1 MRRAFVCLEVIPLAL
16 IEGCKHSIEV
26 TIPAEAVAAE
36 IEKVTEFIRSKAK
49 IQGFRPGKAPASIV
63 RARYAQEI
71 RQEALENLIPEF
83 LQQACERENLRVVSR
98 PTIKDLHFH
107 EGEAVHFTAEFEVAP
122 EFELKEVR
130 GLKVTYAEPVVT
142 DAEVDERLQQ
152 IRESRAEFVNLDPR
166 PAQDGDHCL
175 VSLETISGVEGEPL
189 RQDGINIE
197 IGGSDTFPAFSD
209 ALRGAVPGGE
219 REAEVTYPPD
229 YSVDR
234 LAGRT
239 VRFRITLKQI
249 RKKELPELNDEFA
262 RDLGDFQSL
271 DELREEIRKAIFR
284 EKDYEAQVKAKNEL
298 VDQLVA
304 MHDFPVPEAYIDDRI
319 EHMVD
324 GQLRSMQAQGVDI
337 SKIRIDWQKLRQ
349 NQYEQAKHDVK
360 AALLLGKIAAAE
372 NIGATEE
379 EIDAEIQRIARQ
391 RREPPAAV
399 RLKLEKEGGLQTIIN
414 RIITDKTL
422 KFLFDHAVKVPPEA
436 SQAE

>member
-1 MRRAFVCLEVIPLAL
+1 LAL
-16 IEGCKHSIEV
+16 IEGCKHSIDV

-36 IEKVTEFIRSKAK
+36 IEKVTEHIRSKAQ
-49 IQGFRPGKAPASIV
+49 IQGFRPGKAPASII

-71 RQEALENLIPEF
+71 RQEALENLIPEY
-83 LQQACERENLRVVSR
+83 LEQACQRENLRVVSR
-98 PTIKDLHFH
+98 PSIKDLRFH
-107 EGEAVHFTAEFEVAP
+107 EGDAVHFKAEFEVAP
-122 EFELKEVR
+122 EFELKDVR

-142 DAEVDERLQQ
+142 DAEVEERLNQ
-152 IRESRAEFVNLDPR
+152 IRESRAEFVNVDPR

-175 VSLETISGVEGEPL
+175 VSLETISSVEGEPL
-189 RQDGINIE
+189 RQDDINIE

-209 ALRGAVPGGE
+209 ALRGAVPGDE
-219 REAEVTYPPD
+219 REAEVAYPED
-229 YSVDR
+229 YAVDR

-262 RDLGDFQSL
+262 RDLGDFQSIG
-271 DELREEIRKAIFR
+271 EVREEIRKAIFR
-284 EKDYEAQVKAKNEL
+284 EKDYEAQVKAKNDL
-298 VDQLVA
+298 IDQIVA
-304 MHDFPVPEAYIDDRI
+304 LHDFPVPEAYIDDRI
-319 EHMVD
+319 ENMVD
-324 GQLRSMQAQGVDI
+324 GQLRSMQAQGVDV
-337 SKIRIDWQKLRQ
+337 SKIRIDWDKLRQ

-360 AALLLGKIAAAE
+360 AALLLGKIATSE

-399 RLKLEKEGGLQTIIN
+399 RLKLEKKGGLQTIIN

-422 KFLFDHAVKVPPEA
+422 KFLFDHAVKVPPETP
-436 SQAE
+436 QAE